1 MRKLIVAGV
10 FVLALGVVTA
20 SWAHGRHSEKVLT
33 FKTNVGV
40 VPPYTG
46 SPANAALT
54 RGIQGAGAAW
64 QIDEARGTLRGDGD
78 LDLKVKGLVLVS
90 TGQNPLASFKAIV
103 SCLSIDSNGQA
114 VTVNQLTDA
123 FPATMP
129 GGDAD
134 FNGSVS
140 LPSPCIAPIVFVT
153 TRGRHASLDI
163 RDGVLSSTSPS
174 GAPRGP
180 APRCR

>member
-10 FVLALGVVTA
+10 FVLALGIVTA

-54 RGIQGAGAAW
+54 RGIQGAGAGLADRRG
-64 QIDEARGTLRGDGD
+64 QGHVARRRRSRPQGRGARARD
-78 LDLKVKGLVLVS
+78 

-153 TRGRHASLDI
+153 TAGADASLDL